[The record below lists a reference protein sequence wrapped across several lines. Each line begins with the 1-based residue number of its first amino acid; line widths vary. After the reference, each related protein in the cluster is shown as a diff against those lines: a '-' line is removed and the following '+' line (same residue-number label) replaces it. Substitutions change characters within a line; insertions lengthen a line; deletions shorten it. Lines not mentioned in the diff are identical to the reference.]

1 AMICSS
7 LAPLLLVLA
16 TTVGLLPACVLC
28 SLPTCPT
35 SKEIVKLSTIDYQLQ
50 NINQQFPDFFPAI
63 VCPTNNL
70 ANQTRKLRIFFYYQ
84 VADVQHPYMFYFNAT
99 GFKDYRGSAL
109 QLVLWCNTHNS
120 SVSVQFEGLS
130 QLSAPV
136 EVLLLNLSASSN
148 VQPEPQPG
156 LNLTVRRINSIRG
169 YSNILNTLR
178 DGWPGYLEAASLFA
192 YYTPNLAFVRFSRR
206 LDIDFKSY
214 ENIANCHKDGSRPIV
229 SPLIRQFGNP
239 QPVAISFNTEGP
251 NRDYCSPAA
260 RTVVIEIGG
269 LYLPDSV
276 QINMADRVLPGRAS
290 QFVLA
295 IVFDIIGSGGACPAS
310 VSVRLTNWTSGG
322 GDRPSL
328 KLLYG
333 CRDAG
338 GLDLLNS
345 GGNAVNVT
353 IKAQPGLRRSEVPGP
368 YLRSIRFEPESKHK
382 IVIAD
387 VSFDPF
393 TYEPDEAISQVQ
405 FRQLSPGQTLLIL
418 DRRVLANC
426 THSLAWAAM
435 VRKRDSAIAEI
446 DSNSDSCRLATLPD
460 GSVGRLI
467 VSGECGSKAK
477 ASKVSAYL
485 AVQFNNW
492 RSPPLTDKL
501 GRYFRFFTW
510 SDMSLASVEREGPQ
524 AALPGPEFE
533 QNRMRIASQLAFRL
547 SLTNSS
553 SGRSSYP
560 GNYTIELRPVRTDFL
575 YGAVIEN
582 CRLEDA
588 DTGELLAELVAKGCT
603 LPNSNWHGSPGFY
616 RNRLLIRLAEFKHRS
631 LIARCQFNPCY
642 LVRPE
647 LTGLPAQLISQF
659 GISDCGLVSKPCGRA
674 HYLPLFDAVSQLLLP
689 PSLPTVPALLQTS
702 SPVQQV
708 QQPPPHSQRCTPP
721 QASSATPHYP
731 LWSHALAALV
741 SYALGLATLAAIWL
755 ILRRPWRR
763 RRRRRRR
770 QSATAI
776 GGGGSH
782 QVTTIAAID
791 VGVSGGNGLAHPR
804 QHQQQRLALTRYGG
818 GGGAVEGYRHR
829 ANETNGN
836 CVHGFGD
843 GNKTDS
849 AKPLLGA
856 PAPAGSN
863 ATAGSSSANCDLA
876 GQEGELESDECH
888 CRSTS
893 GSNGASGSGGSS
905 APLSAVA
912 AADRNSHCGAA

>member
-1 AMICSS
+1 
-7 LAPLLLVLA
+7 
-16 TTVGLLPACVLC
+16 
-28 SLPTCPT
+28 
-35 SKEIVKLSTIDYQLQ
+35 
-50 NINQQFPDFFPAI
+50 
-63 VCPTNNL
+63 
-70 ANQTRKLRIFFYYQ
+70 
-84 VADVQHPYMFYFNAT
+84 
-99 GFKDYRGSAL
+99 
-109 QLVLWCNTHNS
+109 
-120 SVSVQFEGLS
+120 
-130 QLSAPV
+130 
-136 EVLLLNLSASSN
+136 
-148 VQPEPQPG
+148 
-156 LNLTVRRINSIRG
+156 
-169 YSNILNTLR
+169 
-178 DGWPGYLEAASLFA
+178 
-192 YYTPNLAFVRFSRR
+192 
-206 LDIDFKSY
+206 
-214 ENIANCHKDGSRPIV
+214 
-229 SPLIRQFGNP
+229 
-239 QPVAISFNTEGP
+239 
-251 NRDYCSPAA
+251 
-260 RTVVIEIGG
+260 
-269 LYLPDSV
+269 
-276 QINMADRVLPGRAS
+276 MADRVLPDRAS

-310 VSVRLTNWTSGG
+310 VSVRLANWTSGG

-467 VSGECGSKAK
+467 VSGECGSEAK

-603 LPNSNWHGSPGFY
+603 LPNSNWLGSPGFY

-674 HYLPLFDAVSQLLLP
+674 HYLPLFDAVSQPLFP

-804 QHQQQRLALTRYGG
+804 QHQQQRLALTRC
-818 GGGAVEGYRHR
+818 GGAVEGYRHR

-912 AADRNSHCGAA
+912 AADRNSHCGAALFPVMSPPLMQFLLLLLLLLHSAREANAQPDFGRYLTSNSVASLSALTAVRPRTRTGKLSTESVKEQIRSLYMNMDVPEIAPLGDSVDGLLNVSLEIGRVLRFANQANPGHVHHPGAALAQLRWRHRFLKMLQEDLQSVPLNRQNLWTPRMAFVNALSMEEDQNSLYLHLAPGDRAVIYRLWYRASVRCDSSSIRHPLGDQLCALVFEDTHPQSRRSIRVSPSDRHRLKCSEVRGGQHPLVY